1 MVLWVRISSIPRP
14 SMYGIVPYIGIRN
27 GVQDGTG
34 IYIYNSSRH
43 GWSGILHL
51 QNLLSAPPLVCPFRT
66 ACFARAQLGSL
77 QQEKLV
83 NVRHLA
89 ATDGAFAA
97 LKDDGTV
104 VAWGDESH
112 GGRCPSDLQ
121 NVQESNDRTVSL
133 CGKSGEWNSFQNS

>member
-1 MVLWVRISSIPRP
+1 MGYRMVQV
-14 SMYGIVPYIGIRN
+14 Y
-27 GVQDGTG
+27 